1 MTTPFLMQKD
11 NYKKIR
17 LCNNTD
23 YERINVK
30 NYVEG
35 ITKITNQFSEH
46 CVDNWNQL
54 KISR

>member
-35 ITKITNQFSEH
+35 IIKITNQFSEH